1 MIKKLL
7 FLFIILFS
15 SIGFSQEKSIEKFVA
30 SPNPF
35 SSSTTISFNSLQRQ
49 NVLVIVKNVLGK
61 TVFTKRLDAKIG
73 ENKIPFNRN
82 NLRAGMYIYAIQ
94 SNKEFLFKRFVI
106 R

>member
-1 MIKKLL
+1 MIKKIP
-7 FLFIILFS
+7 FLFIFLIA
-15 SIGFSQEKSIEKFVA
+15 SIAFSQEKSIGKFVA

-82 NLRAGMYIYAIQ
+82 NLRAGMYVYAIQ
-94 SNKEFLFKRFVI
+94 SNKDFLFKRFVI